1 MSYIAHKGGEVIP
14 LQIQEKKLED
24 LFVRGAFS
32 VFHALYDTD
41 AINGT
46 ERIKLVVQ
54 AKNLSEL
61 FHTWI
66 TELLERAEIQNIAC
80 GEFRVSSI
88 QKISDSKYL
97 LTGIA
102 YGESFDP
109 QKHGG
114 LKVKNISKIEIAD
127 NQTQETCSC
136 EAVITLT

>member
-1 MSYIAHKGGEVIP
+1 MSYIPHKEGDSIP
-14 LQIQEKKLED
+14 LRLQEKKLED

-32 VFHALYDTD
+32 VFHTLYDTD

-61 FHTWI
+61 FHVWI

-88 QKISDSKYL
+88 QKISDSGYL

-102 YGESFDP
+102 HGESFDS
-109 QKHGG
+109 QKHGS
-114 LKVKNISKIEIAD
+114 LKIKDISKIEVVD
-127 NQTQETCSC
+127 NQTQGTCSC
-136 EAVITLT
+136 EAVITLA

>member
-1 MSYIAHKGGEVIP
+1 MSYITHKEGETIS
-14 LQIQEKKLED
+14 LQFQEKKLED
-24 LFVRGAFS
+24 LFVRGAFV

-61 FHTWI
+61 FHLWI
-66 TELLERAEIQNIAC
+66 SELLDRAEVQNIVC

-88 QKISDSKYL
+88 QKISDSQYL

-102 YGESFDP
+102 YGEPFDS
-109 QKHGG
+109 QKHGS
-114 LKVKNISKIEIAD
+114 LKIKNISEIKVVN
-127 NQTQETCSC
+127 NQDQGMCTC
-136 EAVITLT
+136 EATILLA